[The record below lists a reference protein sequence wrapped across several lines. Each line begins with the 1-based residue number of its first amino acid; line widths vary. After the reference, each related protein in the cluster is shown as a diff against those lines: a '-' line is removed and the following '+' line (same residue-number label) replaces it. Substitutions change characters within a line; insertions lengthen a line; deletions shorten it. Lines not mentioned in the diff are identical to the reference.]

1 MEGLYFG
8 SALAP
13 GGGPAFTSHN
23 PRCLRIFFTK
33 LLVSE
38 DLVKAAI
45 KKGDAILD
53 SKINDAMIVPP
64 AI

>member
-1 MEGLYFG
+1 MPEL
-8 SALAP
+8 
-13 GGGPAFTSHN
+13 
-23 PRCLRIFFTK
+23 K

-45 KKGDAILD
+45 KKGEVILD